1 MSNTHLVFG
10 PTGGLSLLWRR
21 INLLLSWGDLNWG
34 YFSGCTLEQI
44 LVGMALREDHTSG
57 SLSCVLCPFVWA
69 LTRYLLRMAKTVET
83 NLYSMPNTVEFKT
96 FVDDTNQFSLV
107 KNTYGIL
114 GSWLRIL
121 LSVRS
126 ALTYAGKG
134 RDWTYGE
141 NLRWMRIPHRG
152 LKSTMGSGFKPQP
165 HMHLYAHEARRYEAH
180 DWASA
185 SFSSTST
192 WHSFSM

>member
-1 MSNTHLVFG
+1 MKANQSTFVLGG
-10 PTGGLSLLWRR
+10 PELRLLHV
-21 INLLLSWGDLNWG
+21 IT
-34 YFSGCTLEQI
+34 GCTLEQI

-126 ALTYAGKG
+126 AVTYAGKG
-134 RDWTYGE
+134 RDWTCGE
-141 NLRWMRIPHRG
+141 NLR
-152 LKSTMGSGFKPQP
+152 
-165 HMHLYAHEARRYEAH
+165 
-180 DWASA
+180 
-185 SFSSTST
+185 
-192 WHSFSM
+192 

>member
-1 MSNTHLVFG
+1 MH
-10 PTGGLSLLWRR
+10 
-21 INLLLSWGDLNWG
+21 I
-34 YFSGCTLEQI
+34 EQI

-96 FVDDTNQFSLV
+96 FVDDTNQLSLV

-126 ALTYAGKG
+126 AVTYAGKG
-134 RDWTYGE
+134 RDWTYGAE
-141 NLRWMRIPHRG
+141 
-152 LKSTMGSGFKPQP
+152 
-165 HMHLYAHEARRYEAH
+165 
-180 DWASA
+180 
-185 SFSSTST
+185 
-192 WHSFSM
+192 

>member
-1 MSNTHLVFG
+1 MPSRLD
-10 PTGGLSLLWRR
+10 
-21 INLLLSWGDLNWG
+21 ID
-34 YFSGCTLEQI
+34 TLY
-44 LVGMALREDHTSG
+44 
-57 SLSCVLCPFVWA
+57 W
-69 LTRYLLRMAKTVET
+69 LRMATTVET
-83 NLYSMPNTVEFKT
+83 NLCSIPNTVEFKT

-141 NLRWMRIPHRG
+141 NLR
-152 LKSTMGSGFKPQP
+152 
-165 HMHLYAHEARRYEAH
+165 
-180 DWASA
+180 
-185 SFSSTST
+185 
-192 WHSFSM
+192 

>member
-1 MSNTHLVFG
+1 M
-10 PTGGLSLLWRR
+10 
-21 INLLLSWGDLNWG
+21 I
-34 YFSGCTLEQI
+34 TLEQI

-114 GSWLRIL
+114 GSWLKIL

-126 ALTYAGKG
+126 AVTYAGKG
-134 RDWTYGE
+134 RDWTCGE
-141 NLRWMRIPHRG
+141 NLR
-152 LKSTMGSGFKPQP
+152 
-165 HMHLYAHEARRYEAH
+165 
-180 DWASA
+180 
-185 SFSSTST
+185 
-192 WHSFSM
+192 